1 MRLSPGCIHGGRIA
15 IPAVPTTSQA
25 DRPGAG
31 PSVASQGGRLDGLQR
46 LGQPPWSKASGCR
59 GGKGAPKGP
68 RLPSQ
73 GQEPAQLGAV
83 PQVPRRRPRQRAPEH
98 PMSYVGRGSL
108 KRGLWKGVS

>member
-15 IPAVPTTSQA
+15 IPAVPTTPQA

-31 PSVASQGGRLDGLQR
+31 PSVASQGGWLDGLQR
-46 LGQPPWSKASGCR
+46 LGQPPWSKASGSE
-59 GGKGAPKGP
+59 GAAATLP
-68 RLPSQ
+68 RS
-73 GQEPAQLGAV
+73 GASSAWRAV